1 MSGTALRERAAL
13 LDELHQIV
21 MAMKN
26 LALAE
31 LQRLGRQVEALQPAL
46 ETVSLALA
54 EVAGADADRA
64 SPLASA
70 PVRPGG
76 VVGWWVIG
84 AERGFCGAH
93 NSHLAQAVRDLR
105 SADPGTRFWL
115 ASRRLQTLLEDL
127 PGAAPLPLAACAAI
141 EEAEDTLDAWWA
153 ALDPVLAACRELW
166 LLYPDES
173 GVVRRRLWPPEPPAL
188 SASPQSA
195 PAPMH
200 YLPLPVLTEALTRQ
214 LLQLRLRT
222 ALLAALAQENHARL
236 AQMQRAQDHLDELG
250 RSLRQRYAQQ
260 RQAQITDELE
270 TLMSAIGA

>member
-1 MSGTALRERAAL
+1 MSGTALRERALL

-21 MAMKN
+21 LAMKN
-26 LALAE
+26 LALSE

-46 ETVSLALA
+46 ETVCAALQA
-54 EVAGADADRA
+54 VSDAGSGPAGAA
-64 SPLASA
+64 A
-70 PVRPGG
+70 PAQTRSGG

-93 NSHLAQAVRDLR
+93 NSHLAQAVRAQR
-105 SADPGTRFWL
+105 AADPGACFWL

-127 PGAAPLPLAACAAI
+127 PGAPPQPLAACAAL
-141 EEAEDTLDAWWA
+141 EEVDDTLDDWWA
-153 ALDPVLAACRELW
+153 LLDPVLAVCRELW

-173 GVVRRRLWPPEPPAL
+173 GLVRRRLWPPDLPERPA
-188 SASPQSA
+188 ASPAA
-195 PAPMH
+195 PAPLH
-200 YLPLPVLTEALTRQ
+200 YLPLPVLTAALTRQ
-214 LLQLRLRT
+214 RLQWRLRA
-222 ALLAALAQENHARL
+222 ALMAALAQENHARL

-270 TLMSAIGA
+270 TLMSAVGA